1 MGSSHSPD
9 LAQGSHTTLTTLNES
24 LNEPRRD
31 ALAFLR
37 VSHWVPLGVPLG
49 VMRDGWGLYPVT
61 VALQSRPLIQSHTPH
76 PLTVAL
82 QSLPPLT
89 PLTSFPLTLFTTHNP
104 L

>member
-1 MGSSHSPD
+1 MMGSSHSPD
-9 LAQGSHTTLTTLNES
+9 LAQGSHTTLNES
-24 LNEPRRD
+24 LNGPRRD

>member
-9 LAQGSHTTLTTLNES
+9 LAQGSHTTLTS
-24 LNEPRRD
+24 LNGPRRD

-49 VMRDGWGLYPVT
+49 LMRDGWGLYPVT

-104 L
+104 IGNPL

>member
-9 LAQGSHTTLTTLNES
+9 LAQGSHTTLNES

-37 VSHWVPLGVPLG
+37 VSHWVPLGV
-49 VMRDGWGLYPVT
+49 MRDGWGLYRVT

-76 PLTVAL
+76 PLTVAP
-82 QSLPPLT
+82 SVT
-89 PLTSFPLTLFTTHNP
+89 PSTHTTHFIP
-104 L
+104 SHALHDS

>member
-9 LAQGSHTTLTTLNES
+9 LAQGSHTTLTSLNES

-37 VSHWVPLGVPLG
+37 VSHWVPLGL
-49 VMRDGWGLYPVT
+49 MRDGWGLYPVT

>member
-9 LAQGSHTTLTTLNES
+9 LAQGSHTTLTS
-24 LNEPRRD
+24 LNGPRRD

-49 VMRDGWGLYPVT
+49 VMRDGWGLYRVT
-61 VALQSRPLIQSHTPH
+61 VALQSRLIQSHTPH

-104 L
+104 IGNPL

>member
-1 MGSSHSPD
+1 
-9 LAQGSHTTLTTLNES
+9 
-24 LNEPRRD
+24 
-31 ALAFLR
+31 
-37 VSHWVPLGVPLG
+37 
-49 VMRDGWGLYPVT
+49 MRDGWGLYRVT

>member
-1 MGSSHSPD
+1 
-9 LAQGSHTTLTTLNES
+9 
-24 LNEPRRD
+24 
-31 ALAFLR
+31 
-37 VSHWVPLGVPLG
+37 
-49 VMRDGWGLYPVT
+49 MRDGWGLYPVT

>member
-1 MGSSHSPD
+1 MSHSMAP
-9 LAQGSHTTLTTLNES
+9 QGRSRLPKS
-24 LNEPRRD
+24 
-31 ALAFLR
+31 
-37 VSHWVPLGVPLG
+37 VPLGVPLG
-49 VMRDGWGLYPVT
+49 VMRDGWGLYRVT

-104 L
+104 N